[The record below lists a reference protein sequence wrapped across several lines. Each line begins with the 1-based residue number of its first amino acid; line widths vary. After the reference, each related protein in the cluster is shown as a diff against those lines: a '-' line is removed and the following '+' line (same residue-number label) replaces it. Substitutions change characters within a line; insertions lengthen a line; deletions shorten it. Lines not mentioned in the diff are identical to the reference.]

1 MGLCIFIAHSWHVEV
16 ACLLSKLNV
25 EQHVEEELKI
35 DEMDLV
41 GGGEKS

>member
-1 MGLCIFIAHSWHVEV
+1 M
-16 ACLLSKLNV
+16 SKLNV

-41 GGGEKS
+41 GGGEEGQLLGN